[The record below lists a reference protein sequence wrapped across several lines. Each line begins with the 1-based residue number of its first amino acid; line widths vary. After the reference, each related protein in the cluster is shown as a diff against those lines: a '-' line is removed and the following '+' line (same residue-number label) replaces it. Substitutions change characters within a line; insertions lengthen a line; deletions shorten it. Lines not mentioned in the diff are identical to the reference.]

1 MSRIGESHLFRITR
15 IPSVFGRTDFLNSSF
30 TRERGQGRTCYVF
43 FSLPWFPSRRFLISH
58 RCLADFSLPTIGDR
72 CTMSNR
78 AFAGFSS
85 LKDEIIFGTSFETE
99 TSGYAS
105 PLVVDC
111 ARVPELRL

>member
-1 MSRIGESHLFRITR
+1 
-15 IPSVFGRTDFLNSSF
+15 
-30 TRERGQGRTCYVF
+30 
-43 FSLPWFPSRRFLISH
+43 
-58 RCLADFSLPTIGDR
+58 
-72 CTMSNR
+72 MSNR